1 MAKLPLE
8 TTDRRPLLLW
18 MIFSGVSAFAT
29 VLLWHFGLF
38 RRMVEADRTYISS
51 AIVLFY
57 VATTLHCLWRLV
69 VVSREGDAARRAV
82 AHGETVA
89 TTLHCLWR
97 IVVVSRE
104 CDAAR
109 RAVAR
114 GETVAAAGSPLPR
127 GLIGE
132 FVRALAAKAALAP
145 LRRPDP
151 TALLRNLATRLRG
164 PNRFGDFA
172 SDTLMKLG
180 LVGTIIGFI
189 MMLAPIATLDTA
201 DRGAIKVSMNLM
213 SDGMAVAMY
222 TTLAG
227 LVASILVKIQYYMLE
242 DATARLFLLA
252 VALGDTWPSS
262 PGGEVATDL
271 RP

>member
-1 MAKLPLE
+1 MARPPLE
-8 TTDRRPLLLW
+8 TVARRPLLLW
-18 MIFSGVSAFAT
+18 MIFTGISAFAA
-29 VLLWHFGLF
+29 VLLWHFGLI
-38 RRMVEADRTYISS
+38 RRMVEADRSCISS
-51 AIVLFY
+51 VIVLLY
-57 VATTLHCLWRLV
+57 L
-69 VVSREGDAARRAV
+69 
-82 AHGETVA
+82 A

-104 CDAAR
+104 DDAAR
-109 RAVAR
+109 RAVSL
-114 GETVAAAGSPLPR
+114 GETVVTAGPPLPR

-132 FVRALAAKAALAP
+132 FVRALAVKAALAP
-145 LRRPDP
+145 MRRPDP
-151 TALLRNLATRLRG
+151 TALLRSLATRLRG
-164 PNRFGDFA
+164 ANRFGDFA

-213 SDGMAVAMY
+213 SEGMAVAMY

-227 LVASILVKIQYYMLE
+227 LVASILVKIQYYVLE

-262 PGGEVATDL
+262 PEGEVATDL